1 MNILI
6 FTYSVTRTAGGVF
19 DAVRELFTNTAFKQ
33 EELKIISYQD
43 EYCDEDLSAW
53 NNLPIKLF
61 TPGFMLYSA
70 EAKKLSFLQKQIFY
84 IWKHYGVAHIAGW
97 SIGKSKIK
105 QTYSLFS
112 TWYA

>member
-70 EAKKLSFLQKQIFY
+70 EAKKTLLSTKADIL
-84 IWKHYGVAHIAGW
+84 HMEALCVAHIAGW

-105 QTYSLFS
+105 TDL
-112 TWYA
+112 